1 MRWPLWISA
10 LVIFFLVRVVATAPA
25 ALVVNPLAQQN
36 VFLEGVSGTLWQG
49 SAQSLSARANGEVL
63 AWGRLEWAVSPWH
76 LLTLSPEVRFSTDFG
91 AQWMSGVVSIDGLEA
106 IELRNLKG
114 AVPAEL
120 ARLFAPLS
128 LDGNFEFDFETLL
141 WSKAQGAVEMSG
153 QAMWRQALWAAP
165 SERVP
170 LGDYTVSLASD
181 TNGIAA
187 RVGTLSGPVNVEGQV
202 RAADNRYEVDLLIN
216 PTGRHEAKLRQN
228 LSLIAVP
235 EAEALRIKLSGKY

>member
-1 MRWPLWISA
+1 MRWSLWISA
-10 LVIFFLVRVVATAPA
+10 LVLFFLVRVVATVPA
-25 ALVVNPLAQQN
+25 GLVVKPLAQQN

-63 AWGRLEWAVSPWH
+63 AWGQVEWSVSLSS
-76 LLTLSPEVRFSTDFG
+76 LLSLSPQISFATDFG
-91 AQWMSGVVSIDGLEA
+91 AQWMSGTLTVDGFEA
-106 IELRNLKG
+106 VELQNLKG
-114 AVPAEL
+114 AIPAEL
-120 ARLFAPLS
+120 ARLIAPLS
-128 LDGNFEFDFETLL
+128 LDGTFEFDFEKLL
-141 WSKAQGAVEMSG
+141 WSQAQGAVAMNG
-153 QAMWRQALWAAP
+153 QATWRQALWAAP

-170 LGDYTVSLASD
+170 LGDYTVLLTSD
-181 TNGIAA
+181 SNGIAA

-235 EAEALRIKLSGKY
+235 EAEALRIKLSGQY